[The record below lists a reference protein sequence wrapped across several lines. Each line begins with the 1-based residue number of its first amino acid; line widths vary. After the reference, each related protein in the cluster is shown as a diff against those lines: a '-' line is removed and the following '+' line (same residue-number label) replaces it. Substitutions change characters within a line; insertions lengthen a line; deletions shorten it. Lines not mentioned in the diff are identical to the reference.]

1 MLQFIQYL
9 KGYVRIRV
17 WGYSPERFMNLC
29 SNHDILLWD
38 IENHGEYNTMCI
50 TVKGFKKL
58 KGIVKK
64 TGTRVAIQE
73 RCGLPFFV
81 PKIRKRKIFLIG
93 LLGSLVFWMWMS
105 TFIWAVDISG
115 NYSISEDIFMD
126 FLKNHDI
133 CVGMKRSKVDIE
145 ELEKKIRQNFGIVT
159 WTSAR
164 IDGTRLVIQVRENEV
179 DTGEGGMGSEAGQAE
194 AKSVGNEFGSD
205 LVAEEDGVI
214 VSMVTRQG
222 VPQVS
227 VGMEVKKGDILV
239 SGSVPVYNED
249 ATVKFYQYY
258 EADADVYIQ
267 RQLQKKEE
275 LPLHYEKK
283 EYTGEEKEEMVLS
296 VMDKD
301 LILRLGKIKYEN
313 YDKIT
318 DKKQVKLLE
327 NFYLPFYYGK
337 SINREYIVTDNI
349 YTEKEVKMIFSEKLI
364 KYIESLEEKGVQ
376 IMKKN
381 VTINKNQKK
390 WQMNMDFQVIEKTG
404 KNVAIAVKEEI
415 ENGGMEEEA
424 SVHGTEDHAAIE

>member
-1 MLQFIQYL
+1 
-9 KGYVRIRV
+9 
-17 WGYSPERFMNLC
+17 MNLC
-29 SNHDILLWD
+29 SNHDILLWN
-38 IENHGEYNTMCI
+38 IENHGEYYTMCI
-50 TVKGFKKL
+50 TVGGFRKL
-58 KGIVKK
+58 KGIVRK
-64 TGTRVAIQE
+64 TGTKVAIQE

-81 PKIRKRKIFLIG
+81 PRMKKRKIFLIG
-93 LLGSLVFWMWMS
+93 LLGSLAFWMWMS

-126 FLKNHDI
+126 FLRNHNVY
-133 CVGMKRSKVDIE
+133 VGMKRSKVDIE

-179 DTGEGGMGSEAGQAE
+179 DTGGEEIGSTTDEAGIKTME
-194 AKSVGNEFGSD
+194 NKFGSD

-227 VGMEVKKGDILV
+227 VGMEVKKGDLLV

-249 ATVKFYQYY
+249 ATIKYYQYY
-258 EADADVYIQ
+258 EADADVYIS
-267 RQLQKKEE
+267 RQLSKKEE

-283 EYTGEEKEEMVLS
+283 EYTGEEKKEMVLS

-301 LILRLGKIKYEN
+301 LILRMGKITYEN
-313 YDKIT
+313 YDKVT

-337 SINREYIVTDNI
+337 SVNREYVVTDNI
-349 YTEKEVKMIFSEKLI
+349 YTEKEVKMVFSEKLI

-376 IMKKN
+376 IIRKN

-390 WQMNMDFQVIEKTG
+390 WQMSMDFQVVEKTG
-404 KNVAIAVKEEI
+404 KNVAIIVDEEI
-415 ENGGMEEEA
+415 ESDSMEEET
-424 SVHGTEDHAAIE
+424 SIHGTTDHAVVE